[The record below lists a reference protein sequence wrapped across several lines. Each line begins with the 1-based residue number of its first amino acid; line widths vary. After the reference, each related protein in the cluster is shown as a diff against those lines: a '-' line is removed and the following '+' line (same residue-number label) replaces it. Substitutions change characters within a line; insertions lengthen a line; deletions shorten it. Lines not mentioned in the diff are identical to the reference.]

1 MHLQLSIF
9 LSLGVLTGL
18 AFGQGASA
26 QTYVGRYDVFAGFT
40 YLESGKINLAER
52 GVHIQ
57 AGSRITRWLSLG
69 FDYSRSEGHTD
80 LTPKLLPTALQQQ
93 LGAQFAQL
101 VAAKLIPATYALS
114 VPIDSTTQN
123 FAAGPQF
130 TYRRWQAVS
139 PFVRP
144 SVGAIRETAT
154 PHPGDPIAAGVVKQL
169 LPSGVKQDWT
179 GFYGFGGGLDI
190 NPTRH
195 FSMRLQADFV
205 HDHLF
210 NDILR
215 EGRNTVRVSLGPA
228 LQFGRN
234 VTK

>member
-1 MHLQLSIF
+1 MHLQLSVF
-9 LSLGVLTGL
+9 LSLGAVTGL
-18 AFGQGASA
+18 VFGQAAPEQS
-26 QTYVGRYDVFAGFT
+26 YLGRYDAFAGFT
-40 YLESGKINLAER
+40 YLQSGKINLAER

-57 AGSRITRWLSLG
+57 AGSRMNRWLSLG
-69 FDYSRSEGHTD
+69 FDYSRSDGHTD

-130 TYRRWQAVS
+130 TYRRWKAVS

-144 SVGAIRETAT
+144 SVGAIRETAR

-179 GFYGFGGGLDI
+179 GFYGFGGGADV
-190 NPTRH
+190 NPARH
-195 FSMRLQADFV
+195 FSVRLQFDFV

-210 NDILR
+210 NDLLR
-215 EGRNTVRVSLGPA
+215 EGRNTVRMSVGPA